1 MTGQQYPQP
10 MRQSGSLDKFEKFE
24 LTPIL
29 GTEFRQVDLTEWLTS
44 PDSDRLLQDLA
55 ILSMLPPKVVRPKIH
70 ELTSSISRRARC
82 GVLSRADEP

>member
-29 GTEFRQVDLTEWLTS
+29 GTEFRRVDLTEWLTS

-55 ILSMLPPKVVRPKIH
+55 ILSMLPIKFVRLRIH
-70 ELTSSISRRARC
+70 ELTSLISRRARC